1 MAERG
6 RNDKPTIQARVVRT
20 ERLTPQMIRVVC
32 GGEGLASF
40 RHNGFTDSYV
50 KVLFRVPGVRYPEPF
65 DLAAV
70 QESLPREQWPRM
82 RTYTV
87 RYHDADAGELALDIL
102 VHGDEGLGGP
112 WASRVRPGDE
122 VLLRGPGGAY
132 APRADVDRHLF
143 VGDESALPAIAAS
156 LEALPAGAL
165 ATVRLLV
172 ENQDEQ
178 QALSTKGAVDLRWL
192 HRADEDDL
200 VSEVRALDL
209 GSGSVQAFVHGEA
222 GMVRDLRGHLLR
234 ERGLDR
240 ELLSISGYWRRGRT
254 DESWRKEKKAFM
266 A

>member
-1 MAERG
+1 MTERD
-6 RNDKPTIQARVVRT
+6 RRDRPVIRARVVRT
-20 ERLTPQMIRVVC
+20 ECLTPQMIRVVC
-32 GGEGLASF
+32 GGEGLAAF
-40 RHNGFTDSYV
+40 RPNGFTDSYV

-65 DLAAV
+65 DFDV
-70 QESLPREQWPRM
+70 VRESLPREQWPRM

-87 RYHDADAGELALDIL
+87 RHHDVDAGELALDIL

-132 APRADVDRHLF
+132 APRADVDHHLL

-156 LEALPAGAL
+156 LEALPVGAL

-172 ENQDEQ
+172 ENRDEHQ
-178 QALSTKGAVDLRWL
+178 VLSTKGTVDLRWL
-192 HRADEDDL
+192 HRVNGDDL
-200 VSEVRALDL
+200 VNEVRALDL

-222 GMVRDLRGHLLR
+222 GMVRELRGHLLN
-234 ERGLDR
+234 ERKLDR

-254 DESWRKEKKAFM
+254 DEDWRKEKKAFM